1 VSWLTYKSLL
11 PGNSLI
17 RAEQEP
23 DPNTLD
29 FCGLPKTDSK
39 SSKSPCTWNK
49 LEKNIDLP

>member
-11 PGNSLI
+11 PGNSFI

-39 SSKSPCTWNK
+39 SQANDIQYTCRQS
-49 LEKNIDLP
+49 LH